1 MSTDVIIIDQS
12 IVIFDLAKNGEKM
25 GKNIKPQ
32 NWLKNDKK
40 YLKNGPSFLAKV
52 TDGPSFL
59 VKVTDGP
66 SFGGPSW

>member
-1 MSTDVIIIDQS
+1 MFEVNMSTDVIIIDQS

-40 YLKNGPSFLAKV
+40 YKKMDRHFWRK
-52 TDGPSFL
+52 
-59 VKVTDGP
+59 
-66 SFGGPSW
+66 